1 MCLDC
6 KEKFVF
12 DLKKSTISTYNHF
25 YYSNYTTDLKQLFYS
40 VKFDSNK
47 YLLSEFSKFFLS
59 LDLNK
64 CLTNFDYYVPIPY
77 HYTRLNF
84 RGYNVLDYLFI
95 FLEKNYNIIKLPLL
109 NRKKSTK
116 NLSLYKK
123 TDRSIILSDVFDLNP
138 LYVKPKSKILLVDDI
153 VTTKATMKA
162 AINKLNLVSNIDAI
176 SCLSII
182 KV

>member
-1 MCLDC
+1 
-6 KEKFVF
+6 
-12 DLKKSTISTYNHF
+12 
-25 YYSNYTTDLKQLFYS
+25 
-40 VKFDSNK
+40 
-47 YLLSEFSKFFLS
+47 
-59 LDLNK
+59 
-64 CLTNFDYYVPIPY
+64 
-77 HYTRLNF
+77 
-84 RGYNVLDYLFI
+84 LFI
-95 FLEKNYNIIKLPLL
+95 FLEKNYNIKKLPLL

-138 LYVKPKSKILLVDDI
+138 LYLKPKSNILLVDDI

-162 AINKLNLVSNIDAI
+162 AINKLNLVSNIEAI